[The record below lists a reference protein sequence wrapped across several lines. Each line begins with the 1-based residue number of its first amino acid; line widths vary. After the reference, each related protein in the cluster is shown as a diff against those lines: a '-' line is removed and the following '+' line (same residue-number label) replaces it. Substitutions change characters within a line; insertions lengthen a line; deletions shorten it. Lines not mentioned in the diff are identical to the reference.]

1 LLAALALSCAAA
13 GGAIAADPWFRR
25 PEAAQREFQQLLGG
39 LGCGPAVNLAECE
52 LAFDPR
58 LDGACT
64 ADCGPI
70 PGGHWFC
77 GRHACSL
84 LPLRPLSA
92 ATLPPVQLD
101 AQVP

>member
-1 LLAALALSCAAA
+1 LLAALALLCAAA

-25 PEAAQREFQQLLGG
+25 PEAGQREFQQLLGG
-39 LGCGPAVNLAECE
+39 LGCGAAVNAAECE

-58 LDGACT
+58 LDRACT

-77 GRHACSL
+77 RHHACSL
-84 LPLRPLSA
+84 LPLRPLPT
-92 ATLPPVQLD
+92 ATLPTAGFD